1 MSNEIGIAAKFLC
14 EKHPFSNSQVDKLG
28 EFYAGK
34 RSTPP
39 DCQEEIISW
48 YEWLKDETSK
58 LVLLAVQTIKSGG
71 LGPFEVVQSA
81 RVKTRSSIA
90 DKINRG
96 ARLSAMQD
104 FAGVRFDLG
113 ATHSTLL
120 DIAHLIEALGQQ
132 VNAKVTIKNYL
143 SNPQRGYRAVHVWV
157 TSKTAGRVEIQLRTQ
172 LQAEWANTFE
182 KLADLTGRRIRY
194 EDDYRPAHPSL
205 QSILDN
211 LLEISDK
218 FYGIETDLE
227 EGYESAQSGLQTITA
242 TSRAIPVDPRVHRK
256 RAKFYMYM
264 ASYELELADTAE
276 SNNETLKS
284 LRKLKDTLTRLP
296 IESEQING

>member
-1 MSNEIGIAAKFLC
+1 MSNETSIDANFLC
-14 EKHPFSNSQVDKLG
+14 EKRPFSNSQIDKLG

-39 DCQEEIISW
+39 DCQEEIITW
-48 YEWLKDETSK
+48 YEWLKDATSK
-58 LVLLAVQTIKSGG
+58 LVSLAVRSIKVDGR
-71 LGPFEVVQSA
+71 GPFEVVQSA

-96 ARLSAMQD
+96 SRLSAMQD

-113 ATHSTLL
+113 ATHSILL
-120 DIAHLIEALGQQ
+120 EIAQVIEVLVKQA
-132 VNAKVTIKNYL
+132 NAEVTIKNYL

-157 TSKTAGRVEIQLRTQ
+157 TSKSTGRVEIQLRTQ

-194 EDDYRPAHPSL
+194 EDDYRPAHPVLQTVWEDLLEISENFYNIESDLEDGYKSTQSSL
-205 QSILDN
+205 QSIV
-211 LLEISDK
+211 
-218 FYGIETDLE
+218 
-227 EGYESAQSGLQTITA
+227 A
-242 TSRAIPVDPRVHRK
+242 TSRAIPVDPHVHRI
-256 RAKFYMYM
+256 RAEFYTNL
-264 ASYELELADTAE
+264 ANYELKLADTAE
-276 SNNETLKS
+276 NNNGTLKA
-284 LRKLKDTLTRLP
+284 LRKLQDSLTDLP